1 MNKQQNSTNI
11 LQTNNHRVERG
22 VDDYYGQKKIIHILN
37 IDNFFPELF
46 ELCFPTVERYAK
58 KHGYQINL
66 ITERKFPDWHINYEK
81 MQVFEDGKDAD
92 VNVLMDADVLI
103 HPMMKDFAFI
113 VPPTHI
119 GFNDNY
125 FMRTKFRVLNKEHEL
140 AFLRDQ
146 RNIGVASN
154 LVVAHSST
162 HCVFEPLDITPE
174 QGKEICLIREGDID
188 EYTISLNLAKYGLKY
203 CGITWED
210 WMRNFLVHTGTG
222 DKDIAVRIARSTLEK
237 WKKKDWKSFYPKGYD
252 LSQVYTK
259 EELNSEYNDTNF
271 VIPQERIIV

>member
-1 MNKQQNSTNI
+1 MNNQQNTTYTQNTKNS
-11 LQTNNHRVERG
+11 LDEYL
-22 VDDYYGQKKIIHILN
+22 DDQYKLKKIIHILN

-58 KHGYQINL
+58 KHGYDINV
-66 ITERKFPDWHINYEK
+66 ITERKFPEWHINYEK
-81 MQVFEDGKDAD
+81 MQVWEDGKDAD
-92 VNVLMDADVLI
+92 VNVLMDADVLV

-113 VPPTHI
+113 VPPTLI

-125 FMRTKFRVLNKEHEL
+125 FMRTKFRVKNSNHEL

-154 LVVAHSST
+154 LVVAHKAT

-174 QGKEICLIREGDID
+174 EGREMCLVREGDID
-188 EYTISLNLAKYGLKY
+188 EYTISYNMAKYGLKY

-222 DKDIAVRIARSTLEK
+222 DKEIAVRIAKSTLEK
-237 WKKKDWKSFYPKGYD
+237 WKKKDWRSFYPQGYD
-252 LSQVYTK
+252 LSHVYTQ
-259 EELNSEYNDTNF
+259 EELNSEFNDTNF
-271 VIPQERIIV
+271 VIPQERVVI